1 MKKCLFSLK
10 IGSMKPKK
18 KLIRQFAVLFS
29 LYIIVAIV
37 FASVAV
43 YFSQMNQYK
52 EMCRERIKDVGGH
65 LTGLILKEAADFEAY
80 QKYYMEH
87 YEELRIPCD
96 FENVNAARDE
106 FFRAFNAEYPDKT
119 FRDDIS
125 IDEVS
130 DELRRLYYTY
140 RHEYWLLVF
149 EEARESF
156 DLPYTY
162 YLVPDV
168 QTSYTMYMID
178 GERTNDPNH
187 PGFLYMGDSYYE
199 EPSEHKLMWN
209 TFLTGI
215 AYDEV
220 YEWDNDWGNCYS
232 YYTPLV
238 INGKCLGLVVAEI
251 DVSAVNAMIL
261 KSTALLAAELA
272 FLLIIMTVALLFFI
286 NKYHIKRIDH
296 LSEQINEFSL
306 TRAYDTVDSINAYP
320 YGDDEIKALAMNTAD
335 MIKDLQ
341 IHEGKVAQAAQFK
354 SDFLANMSHE
364 IRTPMNAVVGLSDL
378 LVEED
383 LTERGKEYAR
393 QINSSANAM
402 LVVINDILD
411 FTRIEAGSVEINPSK
426 YDINR
431 VLNDIVNMM
440 AMGLADKP
448 VSMKLNIPPNMPKD
462 LYGDVERIRQ
472 VLNNVISNA
481 VKFTKEGSI
490 TINADC
496 KSIDEDTVNLTIRV
510 ADTGIGIR
518 KQDYERIF
526 DSFSQVDSK
535 RNREV
540 EGTGLGLAITQRLVR
555 LMGGEIE
562 VESEYGVGSVF
573 KIHMPQ
579 KLSMPEGA
587 AQQLEGSGKAPS
599 TRRLHAPNA
608 KVLVVDDNS
617 VNLFVARN
625 LLDLYAIKSTCVI
638 SGEQAIE
645 AAGREKFD
653 LVLMD
658 YMMPH
663 MDGIEAMKHIRE
675 KYPEYKDIPII
686 AFTANAVEEARDVLL
701 KEGMDDFIAKPIK
714 SIELEEM
721 LMKWLPAG
729 VIES

>member
-1 MKKCLFSLK
+1 MINCPFSLIIK
-10 IGSMKPKK
+10 TMKPKK
-18 KLIRQFAVLFS
+18 KLIGQYAVLFS
-29 LYIIVAIV
+29 VFVIVAIV
-37 FASVAV
+37 FAAIAV
-43 YFSQMNQYK
+43 YYSQMNQYK
-52 EMCRERIKDVGGH
+52 EMCRDRIKDVGGH
-65 LTGLILKEAADFEAY
+65 LTGLILKESADFEAY

-96 FENVNAARDE
+96 FESADAARDE

-119 FRDDIS
+119 FRDDVK

-149 EEARESF
+149 EEARSSF

-162 YLVPDV
+162 YLVPNV

-178 GERTNDPNH
+178 GERTNDPDH

-209 TFLTGI
+209 TYLTGI
-215 AYDEV
+215 AYDDV
-220 YEWDNDWGNCYS
+220 YEWDNEWGNCYS

-238 INGKCLGLVVAEI
+238 IDGECLGLVVAEI
-251 DVSAVNAMIL
+251 DVGAVNAKML
-261 KSTALLAAELA
+261 KNTALLVLQ
-272 FLLIIMTVALLFFI
+272 LIVTMLVTTVLLLFVI
-286 NKYHIKRIDH
+286 NRYHIRRINH
-296 LSEQINEFSL
+296 LSEQINDFSH
-306 TRAYDTVDSINAYP
+306 TRAYDTVDAINSYP
-320 YGDDEIKALAMNTAD
+320 YGSDEIKVLATNTAD
-335 MIKDLQ
+335 MIRDLQ
-341 IHEGKVAQAAQFK
+341 VHEGKVAQAAQFK

-378 LVEED
+378 LIEED
-383 LTERGKEYAR
+383 LSERGKEYAR
-393 QINSSANAM
+393 QIHSSANAM

-411 FTRIEAGSVEINPSK
+411 FTRIESGDMKINPSQ

-448 VSMKLNIPPNMPKD
+448 VSMKLNIPPNMPKT

-496 KSIDEDTVNLTIRV
+496 KSIDENTVNLLIRV
-510 ADTGIGIR
+510 ADTGIGIM

-526 DSFSQVDSK
+526 DSFSQIDSK
-535 RNREV
+535 RNRSA

-573 KIHMPQ
+573 KIHIPQ
-579 KLSMPEGA
+579 KLSMPEGDKEQTGAEKGA
-587 AQQLEGSGKAPS
+587 AVG
-599 TRRLHAPNA
+599 RLHAPNA
-608 KVLVVDDNS
+608 KVLVCDDNT

-625 LLDLYAIKSTCVI
+625 LLDLYGIKSICVI

-645 AAGREKFD
+645 AAGKTKYD

-658 YMMPH
+658 YMMPQ
-663 MDGIEAMKHIRE
+663 MDGIEAMKQIRE
-675 KYPEYKDIPII
+675 KYPEYKDVPII
-686 AFTANAVEEARDVLL
+686 AFTANAVEEAREVLL

-721 LMKWLPAG
+721 LMKWLPAS
-729 VIES
+729 VIE